1 MNDLSG
7 KQTGLIA
14 AAIILAATA
23 VLALAAMGELWLDEI
38 LSLQWAKEAA
48 SPLDLL
54 RIYRHDNNHPI
65 NTLWLFLLGPERMA
79 LTYRTLAIFSGSL
92 SLVLLYVTT
101 AKLNPEGRLFTL
113 ALGAGSYAWILY
125 GSEARGYAPAL
136 ACSLGACWIIF
147 RTDGKASAGWVILFW
162 IVSITAVLAHATA
175 VYPLA
180 ALGGWFVFCRMA
192 ERQPWRQ
199 VISATIAWFML
210 PAIATAAYYL
220 YFLRPMMVAGGPIQ
234 SGWSIAAD
242 FFGYGFGL
250 PVRGVWLLSGPLL
263 GTVSLLAGL
272 RWGNFAIPHI
282 RIFFIL
288 VLAIFPFAGLL
299 AAKDNFL
306 CFRYFLVCLPFALML
321 IGALFARLAGSGI
334 AGKILVGG
342 VMLAL
347 LGTQVPRMAALV
359 TLGRGSCRNVLA
371 RIASAPPG
379 SQTVISEHEL
389 MLGLVMEFYRAR
401 DPKLGTIRYLPG
413 WIQPSIVPEWV
424 VTHSQE
430 DPAPE
435 PKKSL
440 EVNGSS
446 YLLNSTFHAAPVSGA
461 HWFLYRK
468 WSGM

>member
-424 VTHSQE
+424 GTMEGWIH
-430 DPAPE
+430 P
-435 PKKSL
+435 
-440 EVNGSS
+440 G
-446 YLLNSTFHAAPVSGA
+446 
-461 HWFLYRK
+461 R
-468 WSGM
+468 